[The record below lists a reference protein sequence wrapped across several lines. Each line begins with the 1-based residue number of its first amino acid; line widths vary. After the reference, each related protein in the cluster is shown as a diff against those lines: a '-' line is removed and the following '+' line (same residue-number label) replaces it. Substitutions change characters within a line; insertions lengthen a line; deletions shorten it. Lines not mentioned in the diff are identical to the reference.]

1 MIVGLGFTA
10 TMILIMRSQQIFGT
24 APLFTEFLGIN
35 AQGIGTLGMLLNFA
49 VMIVVSLTTPPPP
62 RHVQDLVENVR
73 YPRALTRAELDES
86 PVR

>member
-1 MIVGLGFTA
+1 
-10 TMILIMRSQQIFGT
+10 
-24 APLFTEFLGIN
+24 
-35 AQGIGTLGMLLNFA
+35 MLLNFA